1 MTQIDSAEAEGK
13 QGKKRQQANAL
24 RASAT
29 KGGGAIDLQ
38 WVMYR
43 VPDDQIPDSR
53 FLRSPRG

>member
-29 KGGGAIDLQ
+29 KGGGVIDLQ

-53 FLRSPRG
+53 FLRSP